1 MLQGKAPREP
11 KASPRLVYC
20 WRLAAVKHPLRFKK
34 MQIKRDTSQKIEK
47 YKSLRKRNVK
57 NSPVSAKWV
66 LPKQGTNREA
76 AHSLKSYPNIEYQRH
91 F

>member
-1 MLQGKAPREP
+1 
-11 KASPRLVYC
+11 
-20 WRLAAVKHPLRFKK
+20 

-47 YKSLRKRNVK
+47 YKSLRERNVK

-66 LPKQGTNREA
+66 LLKQGTNREA